1 MKFTNVLVYRW
12 TAACMMLTIII
23 CGIGVWP
30 ASFAISAETSS
41 LQLRA
46 KTQGIGWF
54 ISALTSTVSGLCLPY
69 VFNPDQGNLRGKTG
83 YTYAASC
90 VVGVVV
96 TYFVVPEMKGRS
108 VNEIDRMFE
117 EGVSARDFRKW
128 DAVEHARASPRD
140 EPWV

>member
-1 MKFTNVLVYRW
+1 MLTHLIRY
-12 TAACMMLTIII
+12 TAACMMITIIV

-30 ASFAISAETSS
+30 ASFAIAAETSS

-54 ISALTSTVSGLCLPY
+54 VSALSSTVSGLCLPY
-69 VFNPDQGNLRGKTG
+69 VFNPDEGNLRGKTG

-90 VVGVVV
+90 LFGVVV
-96 TYFVVPEMKGRS
+96 SYFIIPEMKGRT

-117 EGVSARDFRKW
+117 AKLSAREFKKW
-128 DAVEHARASPRD
+128 RPEEERRLPNQEA
-140 EPWV
+140 WV